1 MTRNAPRQRSDQ
13 SEAAA
18 YMSDMAASLATMAR
32 RHGLG
37 TLGYLFDMA
46 RMEAE
51 NAVQADESAT
61 VPDERDSRDS

>member
-51 NAVQADESAT
+51 SAAKADES
-61 VPDERDSRDS
+61 DSP

>member
-1 MTRNAPRQRSDQ
+1 MIWNAPRRGSDQ

-18 YMSDMAASLATMAR
+18 YIADMAASLATMAR

-37 TLGYLFDMA
+37 TLGYLLDMA

-51 NAVQADESAT
+51 NAAEADKGES
-61 VPDERDSRDS
+61 S